1 VILLVSGSLRD
12 GSVNTAVVRTLA
24 AIGDEV
30 GVATST
36 YEGMG
41 ALPWFDP
48 DLDSEP
54 LPPGVG
60 ELRAAVG
67 AAHAV
72 LFCTPEY
79 AGALPGSFKNL
90 LDWLVGSAEGYRR
103 PVAWINASSA
113 PTGARDAHASLR
125 TVLSYLHTDIVE
137 EAVTEIPVPRSAIGA
152 DGLVGDEAIRAR
164 LAEVLRTLSAH
175 EASLE
180 GK

>member
-12 GSVNTAVVRTLA
+12 GSVNTSVVRTLA
-24 AIGDEV
+24 AMGDEL
-30 GVATST
+30 GVETAT
-36 YEGMG
+36 YGGMG

-48 DLDSEP
+48 DLDREP

-103 PVAWINASSA
+103 PVAWVNASSA

-137 EAVTEIPVPRSAIGA
+137 AAVAQIPVPRSAIGA
-152 DGLVGDEAIRAR
+152 DGVVADATVRDALGS
-164 LAEVLRTLSAH
+164 VLRALDAH
-175 EASLE
+175 EPALE
-180 GK
+180 G

>member
-1 VILLVSGSLRD
+1 MILLVSGSLRD

-24 AIGDEV
+24 AIGAEI
-30 GVATST
+30 GVETAS

-48 DLDSEP
+48 DLDRDP

-137 EAVTEIPVPRSAIGA
+137 EAVAEIPVPRTAIGA
-152 DGLVGDEAIRAR
+152 DGLVADTAVRDAM
-164 LAEVLRTLSAH
+164 AAVLRALVAH
-175 EASLE
+175 EAALE
-180 GK
+180 G

>member
-1 VILLVSGSLRD
+1 MILLVSGSLRA

-24 AIGDEV
+24 AVADEL
-30 GVATST
+30 GVETST

-48 DLDSEP
+48 DLDRDP
-54 LPPGVG
+54 LPSGVA
-60 ELRAAVG
+60 ELRRAVG

-137 EAVTEIPVPRSAIGA
+137 EAVVEISVPRSAIAA
-152 DGLVGDEAIRAR
+152 DGLVGDDGIRAR
-164 LAEVLRTLSAH
+164 FAGVLMTLDAH
-175 EASLE
+175 EPGPA
-180 GK
+180 